1 MRAVIFSGGGCRGAV
16 QIGTLRALLN
26 QNPDLDYDLYAGVSV
41 GSLTASYL
49 STGPLAQ
56 TLPKLEDLWLNK
68 ISNNKSIWHH
78 HLWYYIIL
86 GICIILL
93 FTICAFISFILTAP
107 KWLTL
112 LFGFAA
118 LFSFY
123 LPYYS
128 LTHSHSIYNNQP
140 LKELIIDSF
149 NEKDIIKQL
158 RFGAVSFNT
167 GKFKVITE
175 KDENLK
181 DWLMASSAVPI
192 FFRMPQIEGDY
203 WLDGGISEISLLNH
217 VLEIKGITEID
228 IILTSPLNK
237 NSSVKYTGFPG
248 LHSQLF
254 RFIEII
260 SAEITYNDI
269 YIKHLSRAGIK
280 IRLFYPKHNLIKTNS
295 LTFSPEQIRYMYEKG
310 LKETSDGIIFG
321 CQRTLEHEPGG
332 DKSPG

>member
-1 MRAVIFSGGGCRGAV
+1 MRAVIFSGGGSRGIFH
-16 QIGTLRALLN
+16 IGQLRALLN
-26 QNPDLDYDLYAGVSV
+26 KDPELDYDLYAGVSA
-41 GSLTASYL
+41 GALTASYL
-49 STGPLAQ
+49 STGPLNH
-56 TLPKLEDLWLNK
+56 TLPKLEHLWLNK
-68 ISNNKSIWHH
+68 ILNNKSIWRH
-78 HLWYYIIL
+78 HLWYYIIF

-93 FTICAFISFILTAP
+93 FTICAFVSFILSAP

-112 LFGFAA
+112 LFGFTA

-128 LTHSHSIYNNQP
+128 LTRSHSIYNNQP
-140 LKELIIDSF
+140 LKELIIDAF
-149 NEKDIIKQL
+149 NEKDIVKLL

-181 DWLMASSAVPI
+181 EWLMASSAVPI
-192 FFRMPQIEGDY
+192 FFRMPEINGDY

-217 VLEIKGITEID
+217 VLQIKEVTEID

-237 NSSVKYTGFPG
+237 GSSIKYKGFPG
-248 LHSQLF
+248 LLLQLF

-280 IRLFYPKHNLIKTNS
+280 IRLFYPKHNLLKTNS
-295 LTFSPEQIRYMYEKG
+295 LTFNPEQLRYMYEEG
-310 LKETSDGIIFG
+310 LKEADGTIFG
-321 CQRTLEHEPGG
+321 RECPPEHESSGN
-332 DKSPG
+332 KSPD